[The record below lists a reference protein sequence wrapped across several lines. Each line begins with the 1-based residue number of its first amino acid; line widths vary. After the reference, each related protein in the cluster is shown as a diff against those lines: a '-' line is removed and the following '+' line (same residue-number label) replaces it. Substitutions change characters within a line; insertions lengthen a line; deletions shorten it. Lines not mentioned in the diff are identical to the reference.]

1 MENKIELL
9 KCSDRILDKYRR
21 YIRNNQ
27 GDSDILIQKKLY
39 RNFLLGEEL
48 WREDNI
54 VCRNYGRLEIIADI
68 EGMRIINIHNKVK
81 SKKFRY
87 IDFLYKPQLEK
98 LLEIEVSR

>member
-98 LLEIEVSR
+98 

>member
-1 MENKIELL
+1 MESKIELL

-21 YIRNNQ
+21 YIKNNEH
-27 GDSDILIQKKLY
+27 DSSELIQKKLY
-39 RNFLLGEEL
+39 RNFLLGEES

-68 EGMRIINIHNKVK
+68 ETMRIINIHNKVK

-87 IDFLYKPQLEK
+87 IDYLYKPQIEK
-98 LLEIEVSR
+98 MLGIEVVR